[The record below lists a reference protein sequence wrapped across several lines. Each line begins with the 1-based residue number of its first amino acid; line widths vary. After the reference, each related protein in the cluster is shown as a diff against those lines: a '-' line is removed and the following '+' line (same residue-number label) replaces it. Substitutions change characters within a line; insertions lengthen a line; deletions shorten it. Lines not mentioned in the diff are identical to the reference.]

1 MIRINLLGVE
11 RQRARKATTFLDAN
25 QRTALG
31 CILVFGLTASGVGG
45 WYWSLHRE
53 AEAVS
58 AQTAAAQQEMV
69 RLQGVLAE
77 VARAE
82 ARRAQL
88 QQRVSIIEDL
98 RRGQSVPGQLLDHG
112 SRSMPDLLWLTALD
126 QKADA
131 VSIEGRTT
139 TLVSLADFVGNLG
152 TNALV
157 TKPIDIVNSEV
168 EASGSGTQA
177 PDLIKF
183 SVKAPLT
190 PRTPP
195 RAAGTAAAP
204 GAAGAP
210 GTPVAAAAQAAR

>member
-1 MIRINLLGVE
+1 M
-11 RQRARKATTFLDAN
+11 
-25 QRTALG
+25 
-31 CILVFGLTASGVGG
+31 
-45 WYWSLHRE
+45 
-53 AEAVS
+53 
-58 AQTAAAQQEMV
+58 
-69 RLQGVLAE
+69 
-77 VARAE
+77 
-82 ARRAQL
+82 
-88 QQRVSIIEDL
+88 
-98 RRGQSVPGQLLDHG
+98 
-112 SRSMPDLLWLTALD
+112 
-126 QKADA
+126 
-131 VSIEGRTT
+131 
-139 TLVSLADFVGNLG
+139 SLADFVGNLG